1 MIHTYLSSCHSS
13 KLKVRLVLTAFL
25 LLASTVAGPQALWA
39 VDWSTLFTAQDVRD
53 HLSSEKGRAEALEFC
68 RKMGISKVYVE
79 TFRDAYQADEQALK
93 TARDFFRQ
101 AGLKVSGCVTTTR
114 FGKPTTGWEVGSCYT
129 HRANQEHLAAIF
141 SFTARLFD
149 EIMIDDFLFT
159 DCQCSECA
167 AAKGE
172 MSWRQYREKL
182 MLEVS
187 RNRILGPA
195 RAANPQ
201 VKVILKFPQWYDAFH
216 ERGYVVDKE
225 TALYDRIWVGTELR
239 DPSSDEW
246 GHKQQYEGF
255 FIYRWLSEIGGAKTG
270 GGWFDPYGTD
280 TTYYLD
286 QAYISALAGAP
297 EIMLFHYGALISGEF
312 RAQAEAFAARRPE
325 IESLSRFAE
334 GWMGIPAYKPPS
346 SDPGDE
352 SYLFDQIG
360 MLAVPLLPTAK
371 FPEGARAGLFT
382 THALEDT
389 EFVPKLINFLK
400 AGGTAFVSEGLGH
413 RLNADPRL
421 PAKESLELP
430 KGKYF
435 QVVEVGG
442 GKVAVFST
450 ALPRLANVDA
460 QNRVAQLTPALREG
474 LESFRKA
481 VADFAPTTLDAPP
494 RVAVFPLRG
503 RVAVA
508 NFTELP
514 VDCRLTGV
522 GGMVS
527 RFKQLFATG
536 GAQLA
541 PDRVTLRLAAHSVV
555 VVE

>member
-1 MIHTYLSSCHSS
+1 MRTQHFSFCCSILSFRF
-13 KLKVRLVLTAFL
+13 VRTLFL
-25 LLASTVAGPQALWA
+25 LLAVTVAGPQALWA
-39 VDWSTLFTAQDVRD
+39 IDWSTLFTAQDVRD
-53 HLSSEKGRAEALEFC
+53 HLSNEKGRAEALEFC

-129 HRANQEHLAAIF
+129 HRANQEHLASIF

-167 AAKGE
+167 VAKGA

-187 RNRILGPA
+187 RDRILGPA

-201 VKVILKFPQWYDAFH
+201 VKVILKFPQWYDLFQ
-216 ERGYVVDKE
+216 ERGYIVDKE

-255 FIYRWLSEIGGAKTG
+255 VIYRWLSEIGGAKTG

-286 QAYISALAGAP
+286 QAYVSALAGAP
-297 EIMLFHYGALISGEF
+297 EIMLFHYGALISDEF
-312 RAQAEAFAARRPE
+312 RAQAEAFATRRPE
-325 IESLSRFAE
+325 LESLSRLAE
-334 GWMGIPAYKPPS
+334 GWSGIPAYKPPS

-352 SYLFDQIG
+352 TYLFDPIG
-360 MLAVPLLPTAK
+360 MLAVPLVPTAK
-371 FPEGARAGLFT
+371 FPDGTRAGLFT
-382 THALEDT
+382 IHSLEDT
-389 EFVPKLINFLK
+389 EFVPKLESFLK
-400 AGGTAFVSEGLGH
+400 AGGTAFVSEGLAH
-413 RLNADPRL
+413 RLTGDPRL
-421 PAKESLELP
+421 PTRESLELP

-435 QVVEVGG
+435 QVLEVGG

-450 ALPRLANVDA
+450 ALPRLAHVDT
-460 QNRVAQLTPALREG
+460 QNRVAQLTPALREA
-474 LESFRKA
+474 LEAFRKS
-481 VADFAPTTLDAPP
+481 VADFAPTSLDAPP

-514 VDCRLTGV
+514 VGCHLTGV

-527 RFKQLFATG
+527 RFKQVFATA

-541 PDRVTLRLAAHSVV
+541 PDRVTLRLAPHSVL

>member
-1 MIHTYLSSCHSS
+1 MRTQHFSLRYSILSFRF
-13 KLKVRLVLTAFL
+13 VRAAFL
-25 LLASTVAGPQALWA
+25 LLAVVAAGSQALWA

-79 TFRDAYQADEQALK
+79 TFRDAYQADEQTLK
-93 TARDFFRQ
+93 TARDFLRQ

-114 FGKPTTGWEVGSCYT
+114 FGKPTTGWEVGACYT
-129 HRANQEHLAAIF
+129 NRANQEHLASIF

-149 EIMIDDFLFT
+149 EIMIDDFFFT
-159 DCQCSECA
+159 DCECSECA
-167 AAKGE
+167 AAKGA

-187 RNRILGPA
+187 RDRVLGPA
-195 RAANPQ
+195 RRENPK
-201 VKVILKFPQWYDAFH
+201 VKVILKYPQWYDLFQ
-216 ERGYVVDKE
+216 ERGYIVDKE

-255 FIYRWLSEIGGAKTG
+255 FIYRWLSEIGGPKTG
-270 GGWFDPYGTD
+270 GAWFDPYGTD
-280 TTYYLD
+280 PTYYLD

-297 EIMLFHYGALISGEF
+297 EIMLFHYGALISDEF
-312 RAQAEAFAARRPE
+312 HPQAEAFAARRPE
-325 IESLSRFAE
+325 IESLSQLAE

-346 SDPGDE
+346 SDPGNE
-352 SYLFDQIG
+352 SYIFDQIG
-360 MLAVPLLPTAK
+360 MLGIPLVPTAK

-382 THALEDT
+382 IHSLEDPG
-389 EFVPKLINFLK
+389 FVAQFLGFLK
-400 AGGTAFVSEGLGH
+400 TGGTAFVTEGLAH
-413 RLNADPRL
+413 RLTGDPRL
-421 PAKESLELP
+421 PTGESLELP

-435 QVVEVGG
+435 EVDEVGG
-442 GKVAVFST
+442 GKVAVFSS
-450 ALPRLANVDA
+450 ALPRLAHVDT
-460 QNRVAQLTPALREG
+460 QNRLAQLTPALREA
-474 LESFRKA
+474 LQAFRKS
-481 VADFAPTTLDAPP
+481 VADFAPTSLDAPP

-514 VDCRLTGV
+514 VNCRLTGV

-527 RFKQLFATG
+527 RFKQIFATA

-541 PDRVTLRLAAHSVV
+541 PDRVTLRLAPHSLV

>member
-1 MIHTYLSSCHSS
+1 MQSHHCSRNCFILNFRFVWVA
-13 KLKVRLVLTAFL
+13 LL
-25 LLASTVAGPQALWA
+25 LLAVTVAGPQALWA

-53 HLSSEKGRAEALEFC
+53 HLSSEKSRAEALEFC

-79 TFRDAYQADEQALK
+79 TFRDAYRADEHALK

-129 HRANQEHLAAIF
+129 NRANQEHLASIF

-167 AAKGE
+167 VAKGA
-172 MSWRQYREKL
+172 MSWREYREKL

-187 RNRILGPA
+187 RDRILGPA
-195 RAANPQ
+195 RAANPK
-201 VKVILKFPQWYDAFH
+201 VKVILKYPQWYDLFQ
-216 ERGYVVDKE
+216 ERGYIVDKE
-225 TALYDRIWVGTELR
+225 TTLYDRIWVGTELR
-239 DPSSDEW
+239 DPSSDQW

-270 GGWFDPYGTD
+270 GGWFDPYGTN

-286 QAYISALAGAP
+286 QAYISALAVAP
-297 EIMLFHYGALISGEF
+297 EIMLFHYGALVSDEY
-312 RAQAEAFAARRPE
+312 RPQAEAFATRRTE
-325 IESLSRFAE
+325 FESLSQLAQ
-334 GWMGIPAYKPPS
+334 GWSGIPAYKPPS
-346 SDPGDE
+346 SDAGDE
-352 SYLFDQIG
+352 TYLFDPIG

-371 FPEGARAGLFT
+371 FPDGARAGLFT
-382 THALEDT
+382 IHSLEDT
-389 EFVPKLINFLK
+389 AFVAKLASFLK
-400 AGGTAFVSEGLGH
+400 AEGTAFVSEGLAH
-413 RLNADPRL
+413 RLSGDPRL
-421 PAKESLELP
+421 PSKESLDLP

-435 QVVEVGG
+435 QMLDVGG

-450 ALPRLANVDA
+450 ALPRLAQVDT
-460 QNRVAQLTPALREG
+460 QNRVAQLTPALREA
-474 LESFRKA
+474 LEAFRKS
-481 VADFAPTTLDAPP
+481 VADFAPTSLDAPP
-494 RVAVFPLRG
+494 RVAVFPLKG

-527 RFKQLFATG
+527 RFKQVFATQ

-541 PDRVTLRLAAHSVV
+541 PDRVTLRLAPHSVV

>member
-1 MIHTYLSSCHSS
+1 MRTQHSS
-13 KLKVRLVLTAFL
+13 LSCSILSYRFVRTTFL
-25 LLASTVAGPQALWA
+25 LLAVIATVPHALWA

-79 TFRDAYQADEQALK
+79 SFRGPYQAEEQTLK

-114 FGKPTTGWEVGSCYT
+114 FGKPTTGWEVGACYT
-129 HRANQEHLAAIF
+129 NRANQEHLASIF

-167 AAKGE
+167 VAKGA

-187 RNRILGPA
+187 RDRILGPA

-201 VKVILKFPQWYDAFH
+201 VKVILKFPQWYDLFQ
-216 ERGYVVDKE
+216 ERGYIVDKE
-225 TALYDRIWVGTELR
+225 TALYDRVWVGTELR

-270 GGWFDPYGTD
+270 GAWFDPYGTD
-280 TTYYLD
+280 VTYYLD

-297 EIMLFHYGALISGEF
+297 EIMLFHYGALISDES
-312 RAQAEAFAARRPE
+312 RAQASVFAEHRSE
-325 IESLSRFAE
+325 IESLSKLVE
-334 GWMGIPAYKPPS
+334 GWYGIPAYKPPS

-352 SYLFDQIG
+352 TYLFDPIG
-360 MLAVPLLPTAK
+360 MLAVPLVPTAK
-371 FPEGARAGLFT
+371 FPDGARAGLFT
-382 THALEDT
+382 IHSLEDT
-389 EFVPKLINFLK
+389 AFVPKLEGFLK
-400 AGGTAFVSEGLGH
+400 AGGTAFVSEGLAH
-413 RLNADPRL
+413 RLTGDPRL
-421 PAKESLELP
+421 PTRESLELP

-435 QVVEVGG
+435 QVLEVGG

-450 ALPRLANVDA
+450 ALPRLAHVDT
-460 QNRVAQLTPALREG
+460 QNRVAQLTPALREA
-474 LESFRKA
+474 LEAFRKS
-481 VADFAPTTLDAPP
+481 VADFAPTSLDAPP
-494 RVAVFPLRG
+494 RVAVFPLKG

-514 VDCRLTGV
+514 VNCRLTGV

-527 RFKQLFATG
+527 RFKQVFASP

-541 PDRVTLRLAAHSVV
+541 PDRVTLRLAPHSVL

>member
-1 MIHTYLSSCHSS
+1 MRTQHFSFCCSILSFRF
-13 KLKVRLVLTAFL
+13 VRTLFL
-25 LLASTVAGPQALWA
+25 LLAVTVAGPQALWA
-39 VDWSTLFTAQDVRD
+39 IDWSTLFTAQDVRD
-53 HLSSEKGRAEALEFC
+53 HLSNEKGRAEALEFC

-129 HRANQEHLAAIF
+129 HRANQEHLASIF

-167 AAKGE
+167 VAKGA

-187 RNRILGPA
+187 RDRILGPA

-201 VKVILKFPQWYDAFH
+201 VKVILKFPQWYDLFQ
-216 ERGYVVDKE
+216 ERGYIVDKE

-246 GHKQQYEGF
+246 GPKQQYEGF
-255 FIYRWLSEIGGAKTG
+255 VIYRWLSEIGGAKTG

-286 QAYISALAGAP
+286 QAYVSALAGAP
-297 EIMLFHYGALISGEF
+297 EIMLFHYGALISDEF
-312 RAQAEAFAARRPE
+312 RVQAEAFATRRPE
-325 IESLSRFAE
+325 LESLSRLAE
-334 GWMGIPAYKPPS
+334 GWSGIPAYKPPS

-352 SYLFDQIG
+352 TYLFDPIG
-360 MLAVPLLPTAK
+360 MLAVPLVPTAK
-371 FPEGARAGLFT
+371 FPDGTRAGLFT
-382 THALEDT
+382 IHSLEDT
-389 EFVPKLINFLK
+389 EFVPKLESFLK
-400 AGGTAFVSEGLGH
+400 AGGTAFVSEGLAH
-413 RLNADPRL
+413 RLSGDPRL
-421 PAKESLELP
+421 PTKVSLELP

-435 QVVEVGG
+435 QVLEVGG

-450 ALPRLANVDA
+450 ALPRLAHVDT
-460 QNRVAQLTPALREG
+460 QNRVAQLTPALREA
-474 LESFRKA
+474 LEAFRKS
-481 VADFAPTTLDAPP
+481 VADFAPTSLDAPP
-494 RVAVFPLRG
+494 RVAVFPLKG

-514 VDCRLTGV
+514 VNCRLTGV

-527 RFKQLFATG
+527 RFKQVFASP

-541 PDRVTLRLAAHSVV
+541 PDRVTLRLAPHSLV